1 MEPSSV
7 MTITS
12 LEDPGEG
19 PVVGPGEGPRDGFSL
34 VYKYPN
40 DESSEDPT
48 QANIIYG
55 AYLVAIVYYTV
66 IKKPHT

>member
-1 MEPSSV
+1 VLPSSV

-12 LEDPGEG
+12 L
-19 PVVGPGEGPRDGFSL
+19 VGPGEGPRDGSSL
-34 VYKYPN
+34 VAYKYPN

-48 QANIIYG
+48 QAKNIYG

>member
-1 MEPSSV
+1 

-12 LEDPGEG
+12 LEDPGE
-19 PVVGPGEGPRDGFSL
+19 GPGEGPRDGFSL

-55 AYLVAIVYYTV
+55 AAIVYYTV